1 MLKDFL
7 SDLFPPDLLAYI
19 PGQKLI
25 AGLIVYAAAEVFDV
39 AGTTDV
45 AGVPVNI
52 PAVAAFLAFYLWPT
66 NDQIA

>member
-7 SDLFPPDLLAYI
+7 SDLFPAELLAYV

-25 AGLIVYAAAEVFDV
+25 AGVIVYAVAEVFNV

-45 AGVPVNI
+45 VGVPVNI

-66 NDQIA
+66 NKPVA